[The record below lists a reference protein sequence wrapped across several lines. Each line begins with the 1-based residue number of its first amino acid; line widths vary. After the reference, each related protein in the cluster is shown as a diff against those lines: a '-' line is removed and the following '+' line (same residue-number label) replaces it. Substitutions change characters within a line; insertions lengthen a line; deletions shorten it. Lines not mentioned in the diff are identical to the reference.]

1 MFCSKSPSKLEDIDR
16 QLVKLLGERIAAMA
30 DFENAEN
37 RSGAIATE
45 LADAGVPEF
54 LWRNLLINATAA
66 ANMTQSSSSKLPE
79 DTDPETVS
87 KQVTLIGGNGKMGQL
102 FAKQLSLAGHQ
113 VQIMGRD
120 DWGNAEML
128 LGDADLV
135 MVCVPTEQAISVI
148 EKAAP
153 YLRETT
159 ALTDLISIKTPILEA
174 MLDHHHGPVMGLH
187 PMFGPGINSFLSQN
201 IVVCPGRMDSAF
213 QWFLSLIE
221 QMGGQLR
228 ISSAAEHD
236 QMMATVQGIRHFMN
250 FGLGVFLATE
260 GVDVAR
266 SLELSSPLYR
276 LAIAQ
281 VSRVFTQSGYL
292 SLELMMAS
300 PESRRIL
307 QGLSTTYAQIASA
320 ASCCDLDSLKMAFET
335 AHQTFQTA
343 TPHTLSETDH
353 VIESLSVFLAAY
365 GVKPLEG

>member
-221 QMGGQLR
+221 
-228 ISSAAEHD
+228 
-236 QMMATVQGIRHFMN
+236 
-250 FGLGVFLATE
+250 
-260 GVDVAR
+260 
-266 SLELSSPLYR
+266 
-276 LAIAQ
+276 
-281 VSRVFTQSGYL
+281 
-292 SLELMMAS
+292 
-300 PESRRIL
+300 
-307 QGLSTTYAQIASA
+307 
-320 ASCCDLDSLKMAFET
+320 
-335 AHQTFQTA
+335 
-343 TPHTLSETDH
+343 
-353 VIESLSVFLAAY
+353 
-365 GVKPLEG
+365 